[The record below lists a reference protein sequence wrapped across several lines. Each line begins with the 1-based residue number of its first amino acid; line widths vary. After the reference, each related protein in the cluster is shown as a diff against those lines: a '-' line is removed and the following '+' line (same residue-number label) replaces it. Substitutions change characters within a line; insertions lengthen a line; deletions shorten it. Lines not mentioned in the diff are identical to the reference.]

1 METFMEGQKLCWTL
15 KDGQKLNK
23 LEVLR
28 VIKKTKLNPRFGLQT
43 KENSIQAGS
52 GSFHSILAKGLEGT
66 EEGSFYQRVTY
77 WAVVSVLLLAP
88 HCKQAPFLS
97 PPLFQSFLLFPK
109 SLSNIQIESFISDG
123 HVKNL
128 YSESEQSRFKS

>member
-28 VIKKTKLNPRFGLQT
+28 VIKKTKLNPRFGLKT

-52 GSFHSILAKGLEGT
+52 GSFLSILAKGLEGT

-88 HCKQAPFLS
+88 TVSKH
-97 PPLFQSFLLFPK
+97 LFCLPHSSNHFSSFR
-109 SLSNIQIESFISDG
+109 SL
-123 HVKNL
+123 
-128 YSESEQSRFKS
+128 